1 MKRKTF
7 VKQLMA
13 LGVSRNDANAA
24 CRRLLATRDVNYA
37 EGWREVKVAW
47 EYNLKKI
54 CEGKMVPQNV
64 TQKTAESTLR
74 MLFFEWI
81 AKRSKKHPVYS
92 WDQNH
97 PNNM

>member
-1 MKRKTF
+1 MKRKTL

-24 CRRLLATRDVNYA
+24 CRRLLAARDSDRAV
-37 EGWREVKVAW
+37 GWCRATVTW

-54 CEGKMVPQNV
+54 CENQMVPKGLAPKV
-64 TQKTAESTLR
+64 PEPSLRTLH
-74 MLFFEWI
+74 FAWI
-81 AKRSKKHPVYS
+81 AKRSKINPVYS
-92 WDQNH
+92 WSKNH